1 MNYDFMLGSDLDF
14 VANTLGLSLKH
25 ERNAPSGWRTRIQL
39 HLGAIVLGGTD
50 YLYLRYGDVP
60 KLEDDEEDRRDY
72 DYGMGEAGKF
82 SFAVSKSGMG
92 ELDLRLAVYNLTT
105 ISLAIPR
112 YGSEGDSVIGLA
124 SLSYSLPITQGL
136 SAELSGDAY
145 LKLGFYENAED
156 IGDWLSRVS
165 LRAKWTF

>member
-1 MNYDFMLGSDLDF
+1 
-14 VANTLGLSLKH
+14 
-25 ERNAPSGWRTRIQL
+25 
-39 HLGAIVLGGTD
+39 
-50 YLYLRYGDVP
+50 
-60 KLEDDEEDRRDY
+60 
-72 DYGMGEAGKF
+72 
-82 SFAVSKSGMG
+82 
-92 ELDLRLAVYNLTT
+92 
-105 ISLAIPR
+105 
-112 YGSEGDSVIGLA
+112 VIGLA